1 MSEEPRTIPVL
12 SVVITAPDVGVA
24 LEFYAFQV
32 GEAWYGVPDVG
43 EGPLDYIMGPYDSIE
58 QLVRCYL
65 ALEAQDYERLIVTL
79 MKEAERKRR
88 AGGDPVIEAV
98 VKALEEVIEDYRKV
112 AKNLRRA
119 LQERTYRY
127 WVWEGDGPLRLVL
140 EGGSGAVQKRA

>member
-65 ALEAQDYERLIVTL
+65 ALEAQDYERLIATL
-79 MKEAERKRR
+79 TEEAERKRR
-88 AGGDPVIEAV
+88 MGVPGLAEA

-112 AKNLRRA
+112 VKNLRRA

-127 WVWEGDGPLRLVL
+127 WVWEVEQDDGA
-140 EGGSGAVQKRA
+140 GGR